1 MENHHLR
8 CSTAAPRNPLAD
20 ITTSQ
25 EDQENITPPEEVAAD
40 DEARA
45 ATPAALRDEQ
55 ISLLHDIVTILHY
68 TTTRDVRCNH
78 VVHRTLAQ
86 RMYKFNDA
94 DQRQLQQMA
103 NTLGAII
110 AEQQRMNE
118 ELQAR
123 QQTSR
128 AVRIHRTPL
137 IHHTSIRC
145 RTLTT

>member
-1 MENHHLR
+1 MLHH
-8 CSTAAPRNPLAD
+8 
-20 ITTSQ
+20 
-25 EDQENITPPEEVAAD
+25 
-40 DEARA
+40 
-45 ATPAALRDEQ
+45 
-55 ISLLHDIVTILHY
+55 

-78 VVHRTLAQ
+78 VVHWTLAQ

-94 DQRQLQQMA
+94 DQQQLQQMA

-118 ELQAR
+118 ELQAW

-128 AVRIHRTPL
+128 AICIHRTPL
-137 IHHTSIRC
+137 IHHTPIRC